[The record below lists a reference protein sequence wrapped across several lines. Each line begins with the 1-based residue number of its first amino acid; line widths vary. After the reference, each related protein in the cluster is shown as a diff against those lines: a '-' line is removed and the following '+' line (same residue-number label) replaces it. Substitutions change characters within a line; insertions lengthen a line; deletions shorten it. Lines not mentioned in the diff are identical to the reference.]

1 MAKAIKPTI
10 RFAADFDAYKRE
22 LKRAIGQ
29 TDKFDR
35 NLKGAGKKNNFRS
48 IGKAALGAAAGIGAV
63 AVAGTELKKSV
74 DETVDLAK
82 ATRQLQRATGL
93 SAEEA
98 SRLAAVLKVRGIGT
112 DKLGRSF
119 VKLAGQIES
128 AKEGTGAAADNFR
141 KLGVSQRDIQSGN
154 LSRILTAS
162 ADGFKKLGDGT
173 SKAAIAQQLFGRN
186 SRDLIPVLE
195 GGGKALRDQLGL
207 APQLSQ
213 AQVEQAFAATKAQRQ
228 INLAL
233 MKVRTTIAVALLPY
247 ISKAANFISEMFEG
261 GNTQG
266 GRFAAKLKE
275 IWRSIQPALE
285 DLGKLAKAVF
295 EFLAANPKLVKMA
308 AYLGAVG
315 LAVKAIK
322 FGSAISG
329 MSTFLG
335 AARTL
340 GGKLITSLRG
350 SGTKAGSAA
359 MSAAANSAADSAAG
373 GVMTRGGR
381 GKKFEKGGKGIGRWV
396 GRGLAAGVVAGLIL
410 FGPQLAKELSD
421 WFSRNLPGWLK
432 ALLGIRGSSDPRSPY
447 FGAQGI
453 SSRSVEPGARA
464 GAAAAAGRSASSPVA
479 RSAISIDSNSSPGLV
494 QQRIV
499 ELEKSI
505 ATYENALAKVED
517 RTDKAGKRARDQFK
531 EKLADYR
538 FELSNL
544 ERRQQSESAIEGI
557 LSRIADLRIQAA
569 RAAADELG
577 SSLNQRDAERS
588 RLRNLAAAAEFVRE
602 QARLSAEVSTADRD
616 YVSQRAELVTQ
627 RNMAATEATDP
638 RVQARFARERE
649 SAQRDLARAEAR
661 GDLDAKDAALAQL
674 AALEERYGANR
685 AARLQSEIDEL
696 DRLEQERKENAQR
709 ALDELRL
716 SEQERIDA
724 LKGEA
729 IEAANTTAAIGALST
744 GLEGMYS
751 TVLGFLRAAGLAATG
766 QLTGGPQIESP
777 GGVQDFLR
785 ALLGVGGFSL
795 DTGEVPLFGGQPKG
809 ASKPTIPKKPKKKGK
824 GRASGGFLASAPGA
838 LTLVGETGPEY
849 VTREGLVLSGS
860 RTQRMGSAGG
870 VTLNVYPRTS
880 ANDPTELARALGW
893 QLATR

>member
-35 NLKGAGKKNNFRS
+35 TLKGAGKRNNFRS
-48 IGKAALGAAAGIGAV
+48 IGKAAFGAAAGIGAV

-98 SRLAAVLKVRGIGT
+98 SRLAAVLKVRGVGT

-119 VKLAGQIES
+119 VTLARQIEA
-128 AKEGTGAAADNFR
+128 AKTGSGAAADNFR
-141 KLGVSQRDIQSGN
+141 KLGVSQRDIQRGN
-154 LSRILTAS
+154 VSRILAAS
-162 ADGFKKLGDGT
+162 ADGFKRMGDSTG
-173 SKAAIAQQLFGRN
+173 KAAIAQQLFGRN
-186 SRDLIPVLE
+186 SRDLIPLLE
-195 GGGKALRDQLGL
+195 GGGKALRDQLAL

-233 MKVRTTIAVALLPY
+233 MKVRTTIGVALLPY

-261 GNTQG
+261 GDTKG

-275 IWRSIQPALE
+275 IWNAIKPALE
-285 DLGKLAKAVF
+285 DLGKLAKVVF

-315 LAVKAIK
+315 LAIKAIK

-373 GVMTRGGR
+373 GVMTAGGR
-381 GKKFEKGGKGIGRWV
+381 GKKFERGGKGIGRWV
-396 GRGLAAGVVAGLIL
+396 GRGLAFGVIAGLII

-447 FGAQGI
+447 FGAQGL
-453 SSRSVEPGARA
+453 RSIEPGAR
-464 GAAAAAGRSASSPVA
+464 GAMSAASGSGMAVSRASSSAFA
-479 RSAISIDSNSSPGLV
+479 RTAISVDSNSSPGLV
-494 QQRIV
+494 QQRIT

-517 RTDKAGKRARDQFK
+517 RTDSAGKKARDRFK
-531 EKLADYR
+531 ERLADLRY
-538 FELSNL
+538 ELSNL
-544 ERRQQSESAIEGI
+544 ERRQQGESAIEGI
-557 LSRIADLRIQAA
+557 LQRIADLRIQTAK
-569 RAAADELG
+569 AAADELG
-577 SSLNQRDAERS
+577 TSLNQREAERA
-588 RLRNLAAAAEFVRE
+588 RLRSLAAAAEFSRE
-602 QARLSAEVSTADRD
+602 QARLSTEASTADRD

-627 RNMAATEATDP
+627 RDMAATEATDP
-638 RVQARFARERE
+638 RVQARYARERE
-649 SAQRDLARAEAR
+649 KAQRDLARAEAR

-685 AARLQSEIDEL
+685 AARLQAEIEEL
-696 DRLEQERKENAQR
+696 DRLEQERRDNAQR

-716 SEQERIDA
+716 SEQERLDA
-724 LKGEA
+724 LKAEA
-729 IEAANTTAAIGALST
+729 IEAQNTAAAIGALAS
-744 GLEGMYS
+744 GLGNVGS
-751 TVLGFLRAAGLAATG
+751 VADFLRRALMFSGG
-766 QLTGGPQIESP
+766 GTGGPETSSP
-777 GGVQDFLR
+777 GAVQDFLR
-785 ALLGVGGFSL
+785 ALLGVPGFSL
-795 DTGEVPLFGGQPKG
+795 DTGEVPLFGQQPSG
-809 ASKPTIPKKPKKKGK
+809 AKKPTIPRKPKSKK
-824 GRASGGFLASAPGA
+824 RASGGFLSSTPGA

-849 VTREGLVLSGS
+849 VTRDGLVLSGS

-880 ANDPTELARALGW
+880 ANDPVELARALGW